1 MIDMEAYKVMH
12 GSEDDPGMH
21 NELDDTAMQSRH
33 PPAEPF
39 VLLLPVSIRGYGFH
53 NKKWGKKLRVSA
65 VVKG

>member
-12 GSEDDPGMH
+12 VSEDDPGMRD
-21 NELDDTAMQSRH
+21 ELDDNAMQSRH

-39 VLLLPVSIRGYGFH
+39 ELLLPGSIRGYGFH
-53 NKKWGKKLRVSA
+53 NKKWGKQLRVSA